1 MTDATTAR
9 LRFTAAMIAGPLLLT
24 FAAAVW
30 GLWVLPRLPDPMA
43 THFSFDGRADG
54 FISPGTFIAA
64 TVGAAVA
71 TAVVFG
77 ALAMTGVSSTRTGRI
92 VSGVGAGSIALAPL
106 LMVAVAHPQT
116 GMSDASE
123 ATLPMPG
130 TIAAFVACIVVGV
143 LVATFIHP
151 PAEPEGTVPA
161 AAPVEVTES
170 THAAW
175 FGRGRASSTMLL
187 ILALAVAVTAI
198 PAAFA
203 IRGGETDLAIVLG
216 ASAAL
221 VALAT
226 WIFAVVRV
234 RIDAT
239 GVRWSLGPGLPRGHV
254 PIDDIRSVTAV
265 ELKAADWGGWGYR
278 LGGEGTAILLRGGQ
292 GLRIDRA
299 TGKALF
305 IGVDDAARGAELAQA
320 YLRRLQ

>member
-1 MTDATTAR
+1 MNDATTAR
-9 LRFTAAMIAGPLLLT
+9 LRFTAAMLAAPLLLT
-24 FAAAVW
+24 MAAATW
-30 GLWVLPRLPDPMA
+30 GLWVLPELPDPMA
-43 THFSFDGRADG
+43 THFAFGGAADG
-54 FISPGTFIAA
+54 FTSPGTFIAT

-77 ALAMTGVSSTRTGRI
+77 ALTMTGVSSTRSGRI

-130 TIAAFVACIVVGV
+130 TIAAFVACGIVGV
-143 LVATFIHP
+143 LVATFIRP

-175 FGRGRASSTMLL
+175 FGRGRAPATMIV
-187 ILALAVAVTAI
+187 ILAFAVAATAI

-203 IRGGETDLAIVLG
+203 IRGAEPFAAIVLG

-221 VALAT
+221 VALVT
-226 WIFAVVRV
+226 WIFSVVRV

-239 GVRWSLGPGLPRGHV
+239 GVGWSLGPGFPRGHV
-254 PIDDIRSVTAV
+254 RIESIRSVTAV

-292 GLRIDRA
+292 GLRINRA

-305 IGVDDAARGAELAQA
+305 ISVDDAARGAELAQA